1 MEFDHINL
9 KTDRLD
15 ETVAFYRDFIGLEV
29 GYRPNFP
36 YPGAWLYHAG
46 RPIVHLKAPGG
57 RDGGDADA
65 VDHVAFRTPDLSPI
79 LARLKEAGVPHEA
92 RTLPDNSARQ
102 VFFADPNGVKVEITG
117 P

>member
-1 MEFDHINL
+1 MELDHINL

-15 ETVAFYRDFIGLEV
+15 ETVAFYRDLVGLDV

-46 RPIVHLKAPGG
+46 RPIVHLKSPGG
-57 RDGGDADA
+57 RDADPDDTI
-65 VDHVAFRTPDLSPI
+65 DHVAFRTADLTPI
-79 LARLKEAGVPHEA
+79 LSRLREAGVPHVA

-102 VFFADPNGVKVEITG
+102 VFVTDPNGVKVEITG
-117 P
+117 K

>member
-79 LARLKEAGVPHEA
+79 LARLKEAGVRTRPA
-92 RTLPDNSARQ
+92 RCPTTRRARSSSPTPT
-102 VFFADPNGVKVEITG
+102 A
-117 P
+117 

>member
-1 MEFDHINL
+1 MDLDHINL
-9 KTDRLD
+9 KTDRLE
-15 ETVAFYRDFIGLEV
+15 ETVAFYRDVIGLEL

-36 YPGAWLYHAG
+36 FAGAWLYHAG
-46 RPIVHLKAPGG
+46 RPIVHLKSPGG
-57 RDGGDADA
+57 RPGRNDDA
-65 VDHVAFRTPDLSPI
+65 VDHVAFRAPDLSPI
-79 LARLKEAGVPHEA
+79 LVRLKDAGIAHEA